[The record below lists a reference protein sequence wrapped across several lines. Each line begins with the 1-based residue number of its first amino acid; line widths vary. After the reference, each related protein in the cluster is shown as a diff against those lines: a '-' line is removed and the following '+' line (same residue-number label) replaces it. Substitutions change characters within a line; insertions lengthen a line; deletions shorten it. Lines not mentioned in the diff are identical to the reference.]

1 MKNISGV
8 KLLDD
13 ESVSNIEMY
22 FYKRLAAAILVRA
35 VLDYKGLILYTQN
48 KNKRKAIMEE
58 VEDWFRHSEQFRLI
72 CAVIGY
78 DPNYILSII
87 DTIKITDLRKL
98 QKIYI

>member
-13 ESVSNIEMY
+13 EGVSNIEMY

-35 VLDYKGLILYTQN
+35 VLDYKGLILYTVN
-48 KNKRKAIMEE
+48 EDKRKAIMVE

>member
-1 MKNISGV
+1 MKGV

-13 ESVSNIEMY
+13 EGVSNIEMY

-35 VLDYKGLILYTQN
+35 VLDYKGLILYTEN
-48 KNKRKAIMEE
+48 EDKRKAIMVE
-58 VEDWFRHSEQFRLI
+58 VEDWFKHSEQFRLI

-78 DPNYILSII
+78 DPDYILSML

-98 QKIYI
+98 RKIYV

>member
-1 MKNISGV
+1 MKGV
-8 KLLDD
+8 KLLDN
-13 ESVSNIEMY
+13 ESVSNIEMD

-35 VLDYKGLILYTQN
+35 VLDYKGLILYTEN
-48 KNKRKAIMEE
+48 EDKRKAIMEE

-98 QKIYI
+98 RKIYV

>member
-1 MKNISGV
+1 MMKGI
-8 KLLDD
+8 KLLDN
-13 ESVSNIEMY
+13 ESVSNIEMD

-35 VLDYKGLILYTQN
+35 VLDYKGLILYTEN
-48 KNKRKAIMEE
+48 EDKRKAIMEE
-58 VEDWFRHSEQFRLI
+58 VEDWFKHSEQFRLI